1 MMLIFCLNKY
11 IFKHTITSMMSMH
24 DDSNVLRHNSLLLSK
39 NMLTKQLHCL
49 VQSHGATN
57 KEKIFKKNRKLY
69 QAS

>member
-1 MMLIFCLNKY
+1 
-11 IFKHTITSMMSMH
+11 MH

-57 KEKIFKKNRKLY
+57 KEKIFKKKTGNYIKPLKILHY
-69 QAS
+69 NLKKFIIFFINIMN